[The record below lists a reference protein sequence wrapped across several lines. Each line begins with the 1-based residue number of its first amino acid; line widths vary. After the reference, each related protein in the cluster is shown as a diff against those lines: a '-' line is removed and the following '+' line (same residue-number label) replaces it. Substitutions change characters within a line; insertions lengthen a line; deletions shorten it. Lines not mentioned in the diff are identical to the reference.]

1 MIAAAPS
8 CLLVFPKTF
17 YSFARVLAAELE
29 RRGYRVIIANEE
41 YPDNML
47 GKILGKLGLLRLLA
61 WLTER
66 GIERRFLQG
75 PPHKL
80 VVIVK
85 GRGMGRHLLER
96 LRRDGSRVV
105 AYNFDSFC
113 YHPAPLDWYRHVDRY
128 VTFDYIDAER
138 HGLPRVDLF
147 SSLPNFASPKQVRY
161 DVSAVLRN
169 HSDRLVYV
177 DAVLRVLKPQRVFL
191 FIFEQ
196 NVFTFAFNLLRS
208 PRLYLRYWDRI
219 SFRPLPYA
227 DYADVLRSSDYTID
241 YAHPKQTGLTIR
253 CFESLAAQTKVI
265 TNNPNVTHNPAF
277 AEVLP
282 IVYRAR
288 QGDGGLRQAY
298 AARRGW
304 VPPARVRSVAD
315 FMDELLGG

>member
-1 MIAAAPS
+1 MTTAAPS

-29 RRGYRVIIANEE
+29 RRGYRVVTANEE
-41 YPDNML
+41 YPENML

-61 WLTER
+61 WFTER

-75 PPHKL
+75 PPHEL

-85 GRGMGRHLLER
+85 GRGMGRRLLDR

-105 AYNFDSFC
+105 AYNFDSFG
-113 YHPAPLDWYRHVDRY
+113 YHPAPLNWYRYVDRY
-128 VTFDYIDAER
+128 TTFDYADAER
-138 HGLPRVDLF
+138 YGLRRVDLF
-147 SSLPNFASPKQVRY
+147 SSLPEFTAPKQLLY
-161 DVSAVLRN
+161 DVSAIFRN
-169 HSDRLVYV
+169 HSDRLAYV
-177 DAVLRVLKPQRVFL
+177 DSILRVLKPQRVFL

-241 YAHPKQTGLTIR
+241 YAHPKQTGITIR
-253 CFESLAAQTKVI
+253 CFESLGAQTKVI
-265 TNNPNVTHNPAF
+265 TNNPFVTRNPAF
-277 AEVLP
+277 AEALP
-282 IVYRAR
+282 IVYRPEAS
-288 QGDGGLRQAY
+288 DEPLREAY
-298 AARRGW
+298 RAGRGR
-304 VPPARVRSVAD
+304 VPPLRSRSVAD
-315 FMDELLGG
+315 FIAELVDA